1 MEFLVQGTIN
11 LTASKVVAASNETS
25 ALQKMNELFNTF
37 LSQMESVTYR
47 DENGELQTITVDDF
61 EAEWYEAAN
70 TEDM

>member
-11 LTASKVVAASNETS
+11 LTVSKVVTALDEAS

-37 LSQMESVTYR
+37 LSQMEPITYR

-61 EAEWYEAAN
+61 EAEWDEATN
-70 TEDM
+70 KEDM

>member
-25 ALQKMNELFNTF
+25 ALQKMSELFNTF

-61 EAEWYEAAN
+61 EADWCEATN